1 MRSLAILV
9 AAILLLPLAAPGQS
23 LMRLYRMAYSIGG
36 SYSNGSTDTE
46 LKTVG
51 GTSRSEIRQETVR
64 LSMRNAYFVTRNAAL
79 GLELSWE
86 QGRGE
91 SRPEPNPINY
101 REIVFDRTLY
111 AGPLFRW
118 YQPITFRWFL
128 SPEVSVGYLHYLG
141 EYEESSAVTSVLPA
155 TTSARGVGL
164 RAGAGIG
171 YFLTRNVV
179 VDLSIRYSH
188 GWVSGEYQV
197 PGQADLDIDI
207 SGGEIGGLFGFQF
220 LF

>member
-1 MRSLAILV
+1 MRSLVILA
-9 AAILLLPLAAPGQS
+9 AAILLLPLASPAQS
-23 LMRLYRMAYSIGG
+23 LMRLYRMAYSISG
-36 SYSNGSTDTE
+36 SYSNGSNDTE
-46 LKTVG
+46 LKFATGV
-51 GTSRSEIRQETVR
+51 SKNEYRHETVR
-64 LSMRNAYFVTRNAAL
+64 LSMRNAYFLTRNAAL
-79 GLELSWE
+79 GLEFSWE

-91 SRPEPNPINY
+91 SRPEPNPTNY

-118 YQPITFRWFL
+118 YQPVTFRWFL
-128 SPEVSVGYLHYLG
+128 YPEVSVGYLHYLG
-141 EYEESSAVTSVLPA
+141 EYEESSAVTSTLPA
-155 TTSARGVGL
+155 TTSARGVGV

-171 YFLTRNVV
+171 YFLSRNVV

-188 GWVSGEYQV
+188 GWVDGHYQIPGE
-197 PGQADLDIDI
+197 ADQDIEI